1 MDPFKSNI
9 DHLTPELMEKYLN
22 GTLSKED
29 RYEVEKLMMDSNFES
44 EAFEG
49 YAGTYVDLEKDL
61 AQLNQHLSDR
71 IQQEKRLFPLWFK
84 IAASIL
90 LLTVS
95 TFFVVTYDFD
105 GSGSAGKLAQ
115 GDQKEVN
122 EIQAKES
129 EPSTNLKKDTLITLN
144 QSNESEEP
152 ELLQSEEEAAS
163 LEPKPMGITE
173 QESTETPESI
183 SQSNLAGDREIE
195 ELTQFEAEADE
206 FAKDVEMEDMQVEP
220 IPEKKEAE
228 TVTLPPAAANKSVKR
243 SKLYTRSASTGIS
256 ISRKV
261 KGKVISA
268 EDGEALPGVNIVL
281 KGTTI
286 GTVTDID
293 GNYSIDLQGSN
304 ENTLIA
310 SYIGLNSH
318 EVEIGDRSEIDIEL
332 YPDLTQ
338 LSEVVVTGY
347 AIERKKQSLGYAV
360 QTIDDNDIKK
370 SLFPARPE
378 ISKSEYRKYLQN
390 NVRTPSDSISS
401 KVIVKFDVLPNGNL
415 INFKVN
421 KSPGPA
427 YEAEAIR
434 LIKEGPKWRPA
445 TENDS
450 IVTDQVKV
458 RVRFK

>member
-9 DHLTPELMEKYLN
+9 DHLTPELMEKYLS

-29 RYEVEKLMMDSNFES
+29 SYEVEKLMMDSNFES

-49 YAGTYVDLEKDL
+49 YASTYVNLEKDL

-90 LLTVS
+90 LLAVS

-105 GSGSAGKLAQ
+105 GSESVGELAE

-122 EIQAKES
+122 ETPAKES
-129 EPSTNLKKDTLITLN
+129 EPDAILEKDTLIALN
-144 QSNESEEP
+144 QSADSEESERLRP
-152 ELLQSEEEAAS
+152 EEEAVP
-163 LEPKPMGITE
+163 LEPKPMRTAE
-173 QESTETPESI
+173 QEATKPPAPMA
-183 SQSNLAGDREIE
+183 QSNLEGDGAIE
-195 ELTQFEAEADE
+195 EITEFEAEAGE
-206 FAKDVEMEDMQVEP
+206 FVDDAETEDMQVEP
-220 IPEKKEAE
+220 ITEKKEAE
-228 TVTLPPAAANKSVKR
+228 TVFLKPAAASESARR
-243 SKLYTRSASTGIS
+243 SKVYSRSASAGIG

-261 KGKVISA
+261 KGQVISA

-293 GNYSIDLQGSN
+293 GNYSIDIPDNDQN
-304 ENTLIA
+304 ALIA
-310 SYIGLNSH
+310 SFIGLNAT
-318 EVEIGDRSEIDIEL
+318 EVEVGSSSDVDIEL
-332 YPDLTQ
+332 TADVSQ

-347 AIERKKQSLGYAV
+347 GITSGRTDEPK
-360 QTIDDNDIKK
+360 TII
-370 SLFPARPE
+370 PARPE
-378 ISKSEYRKYLQN
+378 GGKSAYKGYLEKN
-390 NVRTPSDSISS
+390 LIIPMDSITG
-401 KVIVKFDVLPNGNL
+401 KVVVKFDVLPNGNL
-415 INFKVN
+415 TNFKVS

-434 LIKEGPKWRPA
+434 LIKEGPKWLPA

-450 IVTDQVKV
+450 AVTDQVKV